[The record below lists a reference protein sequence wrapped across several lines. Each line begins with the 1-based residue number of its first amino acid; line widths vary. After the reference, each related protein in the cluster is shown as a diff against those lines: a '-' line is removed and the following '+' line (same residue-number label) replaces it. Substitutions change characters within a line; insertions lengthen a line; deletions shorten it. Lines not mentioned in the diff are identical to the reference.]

1 MRVEEA
7 FIDMTTGG
15 QKHFFGRKKFL
26 LGLLITFEGVN
37 QAAQTF
43 AMTDLTDLKIYHTG
57 GNRKLGTLADLDDTD
72 HLNELTAY
80 LKGTVYLSS
89 AVGAA
94 FSGAIW
100 YPTDGVIFKD
110 SALYMGEKERIQV
123 KLSAVSGVVIAS
135 GTFKVRAIWSEYGET
150 KVIPRFKTVTLNA
163 AGDQFDFDPNTAVI
177 IVGDPG
183 AGNRPDDINIS
194 RGSELLF
201 EGSWAEFLRETK
213 IFGSYDGSTDP
224 SYPVIDVTEGDRDR
238 SALFGKLKIKVD
250 GGVGAANLNLTTIA
264 FDMDPVRH
272 KASIQAREVYDS
284 RARREIRAVTE
295 SAPIALAVTS
305 EGVTTSAP
313 VVTKSAKTTS
323 AINSGL

>member
-1 MRVEEA
+1 MRVEEC

-26 LGLLITFEGVN
+26 LGLLVTFAGVN
-37 QAAQTF
+37 QAGKTF
-43 AMTDLTDLKIYHTG
+43 AMSDLEDLKIYHTG

-80 LKGTVYLSS
+80 RQGTVYLAS

-94 FSGAIW
+94 FSGAIF
-100 YPTDGVIFKD
+100 YPTDGVVFKG
-110 SALYMGEKERIQV
+110 SSLYMGEKERMQV
-123 KLSAVSGVVIAS
+123 KMAAVDNTVIAS
-135 GTFKVRAIWSEYGET
+135 GTFKVRGIWSEFGET

-163 AGDQFDFDPNTAVI
+163 AGDQFDFDPNTGVI
-177 IVGDPG
+177 IIGDPG

-201 EGSWAEFLRETK
+201 EGSFDEFLRETK

-224 SYPVIDVTEGDRDR
+224 EYPIIDVTEGDRDR

-250 GGVGAANLNLTTIA
+250 GGTGAANLNLTVIS

-272 KASIQAREVYDS
+272 RASVQAREVYDG
-284 RARREIRAVTE
+284 RARREIRAITD
-295 SAPIALAVTS
+295 SAPLALAVTS
-305 EGVTTSAP
+305 EGITTSAP
-313 VVTKSAKTTS
+313 IVTS
-323 AINSGL
+323 AARSTSARISGL